1 MNATRPLPLDDVRVL
16 ELTRLLAGNYCA
28 WLLASLGAEGIESAA
43 AEIETAGA
51 IPTCL
56 LERAAEL
63 RVYRLTVP
71 HEFRGYGLGVVDYLP
86 SLEATAAGPDDGR
99 VFMHL
104 DQGAQEIQQLVIA
117 RHVLDH
123 AE

>member
-1 MNATRPLPLDDVRVL
+1 MNATRPLPLDDVRLL
-16 ELTRLLAGNYCA
+16 ELTRLLDGNYCA

-86 SLEATAAGPDDGR
+86 SLEATAAGPDDCR
-99 VFMHL
+99 VLMHL
-104 DQGAQEIQQLVIA
+104 DQGAQEIQQLGSA